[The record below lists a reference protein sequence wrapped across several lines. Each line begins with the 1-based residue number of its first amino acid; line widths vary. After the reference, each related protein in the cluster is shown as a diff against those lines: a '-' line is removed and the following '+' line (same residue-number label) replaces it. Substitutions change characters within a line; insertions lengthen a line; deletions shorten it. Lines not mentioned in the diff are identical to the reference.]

1 VSIALNNMKKNYSE
15 ILLSSLPDNSLFIDF
30 ADRIKNEFKAEIV
43 DKINDLDTVY
53 WDLKINSDLITLHQ
67 QTFIGITVF
76 PKDLDNASRQVNDL
90 VERIGFKLKYSDSVK
105 SIWIK
110 MPNGGEGEINYIL
123 DNILYAR
130 LDKNDYKYLPF
141 KNQSKISDSH
151 DHCDICW
158 LTISN
163 QENTE
168 AWLSDRNTVCNDCF
182 QRFIEKDDYLI
193 ELEKMDKINKN
204 YR

>member
-1 VSIALNNMKKNYSE
+1 MKKNYSE
-15 ILLSSLPDNSLFIDF
+15 ILLSSLPDNSLFINF

-43 DKINDLDTVY
+43 DKINDLDTVN

-67 QTFIGITVF
+67 QTFIGIKVF
-76 PKDLDNASRQVNDL
+76 PKDLDNASRKVNDL

-105 SIWIK
+105 STWIK

-123 DNILYAR
+123 DNIHYAR
-130 LDKNDYKYLPF
+130 LDNDYKYLPF
-141 KNQSKISDSH
+141 KNQSKISDNH

-163 QENTE
+163 QENTQ
-168 AWLSDRNTVCNDCF
+168 AWFSDRNTVCNDCF
-182 QRFIEKDDYLI
+182 QRFIAKDNYLI